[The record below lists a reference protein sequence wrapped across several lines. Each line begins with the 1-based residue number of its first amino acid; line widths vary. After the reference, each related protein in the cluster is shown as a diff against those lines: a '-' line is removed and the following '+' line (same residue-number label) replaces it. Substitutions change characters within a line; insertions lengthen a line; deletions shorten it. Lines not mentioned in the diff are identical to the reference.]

1 MTQSTGLHAKNGM
14 YSFSHTELCMG
25 TAFQFQGQANLSP
38 DNCDGL
44 IEQACQIL
52 HEADRTFSLYKPES
66 PLSQLARGE
75 TSVAKLP
82 TVVSEIWDDCERWE
96 QITDGWFS
104 AFTPQHTFDPS
115 GLVKTWAANRA
126 AEFLVENGILDFTL
140 NAGGDILLSDALTDP
155 VAWRVA
161 IHKPVSIAAE
171 EAGTLTV
178 LDLKGTPYR
187 AVATSGSAERGAHI
201 WNPKAPEKAATTDL
215 VQVTVVARDLVTADV
230 WATAAFAQGDRA
242 IDLLN
247 AQNAKNPTSDIQA
260 LVVWPDGNL
269 GATDGFMELFP
280 KSTSR

>member
-1 MTQSTGLHAKNGM
+1 MPTENAIHAETGM
-14 YSFSHTELCMG
+14 YVFAHVELCMG
-25 TAFQFQGQANLSP
+25 TAFEFKGQTALSP
-38 DNCDGL
+38 EACEGIL
-44 IEQACQIL
+44 EQACQLL

-75 TSVAKLP
+75 TSVSKLAP
-82 TVVSEIWDDCERWE
+82 VVSEIWDDCERW
-96 QITDGWFS
+96 QQVTDGWFS

-126 AEFLVENGILDFTL
+126 AQFLVENGIVDFTL

-171 EAGTLTV
+171 NAGTLTV
-178 LDLKGTPYR
+178 LDLRGTPYR
-187 AVATSGSAERGAHI
+187 AVATSGTAERGAHI
-201 WNPKAPEKAATTDL
+201 WNPKAPEKAAAKDL
-215 VQVTVVARDLVTADV
+215 EQVTVVARDIITADV

-247 AQNAKNPTSDIQA
+247 AYNRKNPSGEIQA
-260 LVVWPDGNL
+260 LVVWPGDNL
-269 GATDGFMELFP
+269 GATDGFMALFA
-280 KSTSR
+280 KASV